1 MCLFC
6 FALRAS
12 LYYLS
17 SLNNC
22 FFCFSEK
29 NKNKKKEENKK
40 FKGFTFYWTKK
51 EKGYKR
57 RLGVLRLSFSEK
69 NPEGGG

>member
-1 MCLFC
+1 
-6 FALRAS
+6 
-12 LYYLS
+12 LS
-17 SLNNC
+17 SLNNW
-22 FFCFSEK
+22 FFGPKGRK
-29 NKNKKKEENKK
+29 NKEENKK

-69 NPEGGG
+69 NPEGGVNL

>member
-1 MCLFC
+1 
-6 FALRAS
+6 
-12 LYYLS
+12 LS

-22 FFCFSEK
+22 FFCFSPK

-57 RLGVLRLSFSEK
+57 RLGVEFFREK
-69 NPEGGG
+69 PGGGGLIYNYLL